1 MIKLKCTVSGKYE
14 CTKVYI
20 IAILILGGIAMEC
33 SLRAQLNIIRL
44 MDLKPNFSDLA
55 RQYGFD
61 RRTVK
66 KYYEGY
72 EGKPKTRNKTS
83 KLDKYKDEIIEKL
96 QIKGIKIK
104 AIYEYFLDKGYDVG
118 GYSNFNKYIKNN
130 DLKPTAKSKG
140 HPRFETPP
148 GKQAQVD
155 WKEDV
160 KLISKYNEE
169 FIINVFSYKLGNS
182 RYCHF
187 EYKKHRTQQDV
198 FDSLIKAFKETGG
211 VPKEILFDNM
221 RTVVDIVDN
230 RRRINTKMQAFAD
243 DFGFKISLCKPR
255 KSYTKGKVEAANKFV
270 EWLLAYNHDF
280 EDEDDLISIIK
291 NINNKVNQYVC
302 QATGVPPIL
311 LFQKEKEYLQ
321 PLPKNL
327 IIESYMDHELRTSV
341 HKDSLVNYKG
351 RKYSVPPKYIGKDV
365 LLKQIDNQL
374 YIYCNIE
381 LIRIHQLSNKNFN
394 YEPEDYKALMAQ
406 SIKDGNDL
414 DNIVLENLNI
424 LDNFLK

>member
-1 MIKLKCTVSGKYE
+1 
-14 CTKVYI
+14 
-20 IAILILGGIAMEC
+20 MEC
-33 SLRAQLNIIRL
+33 SLKAQLNIIKL

-72 EGKPKTRNKTS
+72 EGKPKTRNKAS

-96 QIKGIKIK
+96 QIKGIKVK
-104 AIYEYFLDKGYDVG
+104 AIYEYFVDKGYDVG

-130 DLKPTAKSKG
+130 DLKPAAKSKG
-140 HPRFETPP
+140 HPRFETLP

-198 FDSLIKAFKETGG
+198 FDSLIKAFKQTGG

-221 RTVVDIVDN
+221 RTVVDVVDN

-381 LIRIHQLSNKNFN
+381 LIRILQLSNKKFN
-394 YEPEDYKALMAQ
+394 YEPEDYKALMPQ
-406 SIKDGNDL
+406 SIKDDNDL

>member
-1 MIKLKCTVSGKYE
+1 
-14 CTKVYI
+14 
-20 IAILILGGIAMEC
+20 MEC
-33 SLRAQLNIIRL
+33 SLRAQLNIIKL

-96 QIKGIKIK
+96 QIKGIKVK

-130 DLKPTAKSKG
+130 DLKPASKSKG

-155 WKEDV
+155 WKEDL

-169 FIINVFSYKLGNS
+169 FIINVFNYKLGNS

-243 DFGFKISLCKPR
+243 DFSFKISLCKPR

-270 EWLLAYNHDF
+270 EWLLAYNYDF

-327 IIESYMDHELRTSV
+327 IMESYMDHELRTSV

-365 LLKQIDNQL
+365 LLNQIDNQL

-381 LIRIHQLSNKNFN
+381 LIRIHQLSDKNFN

-406 SIKDGNDL
+406 SIKDENDL
-414 DNIVLENLNI
+414 ENIVLENLNT

>member
-1 MIKLKCTVSGKYE
+1 M
-14 CTKVYI
+14 YI
-20 IAILILGGIAMEC
+20 LAILDLGGIAMENI
-33 SLRAQLNIIRL
+33 LRAQLNIIKT
-44 MDLKPNFSDLA
+44 MDLKPNFSELA
-55 RQYGFD
+55 RKYGYD
-61 RRTVK
+61 RRTIK

-72 EGKPKTRNKTS
+72 EGKPKTRDKSS

-96 QIKGIKIK
+96 QIEGIKVK
-104 AIYEYFLDKGYDVG
+104 AIYEYFVDKEYDIG
-118 GYSNFNKYIKNN
+118 SYSNFNKYIKKNN
-130 DLKPTAKSKG
+130 LKPTTKTKG

-155 WKEDV
+155 WKEDL
-160 KLISKYNEE
+160 KLTSKFNEQ

-211 VPKEILFDNM
+211 VPREILFDNM
-221 RTVVDIVDN
+221 STVVDIVDN

-255 KSYTKGKVEAANKFV
+255 RSYTKGKVESANKFV
-270 EWLLAYNHDF
+270 EWLLAYNFDF

-291 NINNKVNQYVC
+291 NINRKVNQYVS

-321 PLPKNL
+321 PLPKNQV
-327 IIESYMDHELRTSV
+327 IESYMDHDLRVSV

-351 RKYSVPPKYIGKDV
+351 RKYSVPAKYIGKDV
-365 LLKQIDNQL
+365 LLKQIQNEL
-374 YIYCNIE
+374 YIYFNTE
-381 LIRIHQLSNKNFN
+381 LIRIHQLSNKSFN
-394 YEPEDYKALMAQ
+394 YEPNDYRELMTQ
-406 SIKDGNDL
+406 SIKDDNDL
-414 DNIVLENLNI
+414 EKIVSENLNA

>member
-1 MIKLKCTVSGKYE
+1 
-14 CTKVYI
+14 
-20 IAILILGGIAMEC
+20 
-33 SLRAQLNIIRL
+33 

-55 RQYGFD
+55 RQYGLD

-96 QIKGIKIK
+96 QIKGIKVK

-130 DLKPTAKSKG
+130 DLKPAAKSKG
-140 HPRFETPP
+140 HPRFETLP

-198 FDSLIKAFKETGG
+198 FDSLIKAFKQTGG

-406 SIKDGNDL
+406 SIKDNNDL

-424 LDNFLK
+424 LDSFLK

>member
-1 MIKLKCTVSGKYE
+1 
-14 CTKVYI
+14 
-20 IAILILGGIAMEC
+20 MEC
-33 SLRAQLNIIRL
+33 SLRAQLNIIKL

-55 RQYGFD
+55 RQYGLD

-66 KYYEGY
+66 KYY

-96 QIKGIKIK
+96 QIKGIKVK

-130 DLKPTAKSKG
+130 DLKPAAKSKG
-140 HPRFETPP
+140 HPRFETLP

-198 FDSLIKAFKETGG
+198 FDSLIKAFKQTGG

-221 RTVVDIVDN
+221 RTVVDIVDK

-302 QATGVPPIL
+302 QATEVPPIL

-351 RKYSVPPKYIGKDV
+351 RKYSVPPRYIGKDV

-406 SIKDGNDL
+406 SIKDNNDL

-424 LDNFLK
+424 LDSFLK

>member
-1 MIKLKCTVSGKYE
+1 
-14 CTKVYI
+14 
-20 IAILILGGIAMEC
+20 MEC
-33 SLRAQLNIIRL
+33 SLRAQLGIIKV
-44 MDLKPNFSDLA
+44 MNLKPNFSDLA

-72 EGKPKTRNKTS
+72 DGKPKTRNKTS

-96 QIKGIKIK
+96 QIKGIKVK
-104 AIYEYFLDKGYDVG
+104 AIYECFVDKGYDVG

-130 DLKPTAKSKG
+130 NLKPTAKSKG
-140 HPRFETPP
+140 YPRFETLP

-160 KLISKYNEE
+160 KLISKYNKE
-169 FIINVFSYKLGNS
+169 FTFNVFSYKLSNS
-182 RYCHF
+182 RYCYF
-187 EYKKHRTQQDV
+187 EFNKHRTQQDV

-230 RRRINTKMQAFAD
+230 RRKINTKMQAFAN

-255 KSYTKGKVEAANKFV
+255 RSYTKGKVEAANKFV
-270 EWLLAYNHDF
+270 EWILAYNYDF
-280 EDEDDLISIIK
+280 EDEDDLISKIK
-291 NINNKVNQYVC
+291 NINKKVNQYEC
-302 QATGVPPIL
+302 QAIGVPPLL

-321 PLPKNL
+321 PLPKNQ
-327 IIESYMDHELRTSV
+327 IIETYIDHELRTSV

-374 YIYCNIE
+374 YI
-381 LIRIHQLSNKNFN
+381 
-394 YEPEDYKALMAQ
+394 
-406 SIKDGNDL
+406 
-414 DNIVLENLNI
+414 
-424 LDNFLK
+424 

>member
-1 MIKLKCTVSGKYE
+1 
-14 CTKVYI
+14 
-20 IAILILGGIAMEC
+20 MEY
-33 SLRAQLNIIRL
+33 SLRAQLGIIKL
-44 MDLKPNFSDLA
+44 MDFKPNFSDLA

-72 EGKPKTRNKTS
+72 EGKSKTRNKTS

-96 QIKGIKIK
+96 QIKGIKVK
-104 AIYEYFLDKGYDVG
+104 AIHEYFLDKGYDIG

-130 DLKPTAKSKG
+130 DLKPKSKSVG

-155 WKEDV
+155 WKEDL
-160 KLISKYNEE
+160 KLVSKYNEE
-169 FIINVFSYKLGNS
+169 FIINVFNYKLGNS

-198 FDSLIKAFKETGG
+198 FDSLIEAFKETGG

-221 RTVVDIVDN
+221 KTVVDIIDN
-230 RRRINTKMQAFAD
+230 RRRINAKMQAFAD
-243 DFGFKISLCKPR
+243 DFGFKIRLCKPR

-270 EWLLAYNHDF
+270 GWLLAYNNDF
-280 EDEDDLISIIK
+280 EDEDDLILIIK
-291 NINNKVNQYVC
+291 NINNKVNQYTC

-311 LFQKEKEYLQ
+311 LFQKEKEYLK
-321 PLPKNL
+321 PLPKNS
-327 IIESYMDHELRTSV
+327 IIESYMDYELRASI

-351 RKYSVPPKYIGKDV
+351 KKYSVPPKYIGKNV

-374 YIYCNIE
+374 YIYCNTK
-381 LIRIHQLSNKNFN
+381 LIRIHQLSDKNFN
-394 YEPEDYKALMAQ
+394 YEPEDYRALMAQ
-406 SIKDGNDL
+406 SIKAEDDL
-414 DNIVLENLNI
+414 DNIVLENLKI
-424 LDNFLK
+424 LDDFLK

>member
-1 MIKLKCTVSGKYE
+1 
-14 CTKVYI
+14 
-20 IAILILGGIAMEC
+20 MEC
-33 SLRAQLNIIRL
+33 SLRAQLNIIKL

-55 RQYGFD
+55 RQYGLD

-96 QIKGIKIK
+96 QIKGIKVK

-130 DLKPTAKSKG
+130 DLKPAAKSKG
-140 HPRFETPP
+140 HPRFETLP

-198 FDSLIKAFKETGG
+198 FDSLIKAFKQTGG

-302 QATGVPPIL
+302 QATEVPPIL

-406 SIKDGNDL
+406 SIKDNNDL

-424 LDNFLK
+424 LDSFLK

>member
-1 MIKLKCTVSGKYE
+1 
-14 CTKVYI
+14 
-20 IAILILGGIAMEC
+20 MEC
-33 SLRAQLNIIRL
+33 SLRAQLEIIKL
-44 MDLKPNFSDLA
+44 MNLKPNFSDLA

-72 EGKPKTRNKTS
+72 EGKPKTRNKAS

-104 AIYEYFLDKGYDVG
+104 AIYECFVDKGYDVG

-130 DLKPTAKSKG
+130 NLKPAAKSKG
-140 HPRFETPP
+140 HPRFETLP

-160 KLISKYNEE
+160 KLISKYNKE
-169 FIINVFSYKLGNS
+169 FTFNVFSYKLGNS

-187 EYKKHRTQQDV
+187 EYKKYRTQQDV

-230 RRRINTKMQAFAD
+230 RRKINTKMQAFVN

-255 KSYTKGKVEAANKFV
+255 KSYTKGKVETANKFV
-270 EWLLAYNHDF
+270 EWILAYNYDF
-280 EDEDDLISIIK
+280 EDEDDLISKIK
-291 NINNKVNQYVC
+291 NINKKVNQYKC
-302 QATGVPPIL
+302 QAIGVPPLL

-321 PLPKNL
+321 PLPKNQ
-327 IIESYMDHELRTSV
+327 IIETYMDHELRTSV

-365 LLKQIDNQL
+365 LLKQINNQL

-406 SIKDGNDL
+406 SIKDNNDL

-424 LDNFLK
+424 LDSFLK

>member
-1 MIKLKCTVSGKYE
+1 
-14 CTKVYI
+14 
-20 IAILILGGIAMEC
+20 MEC
-33 SLRAQLNIIRL
+33 SLRAQLNIIKL

-55 RQYGFD
+55 RQYGLD

-96 QIKGIKIK
+96 QIKGIKVK

-130 DLKPTAKSKG
+130 DLKPAAKSKG
-140 HPRFETPP
+140 HPRFETLP

-198 FDSLIKAFKETGG
+198 FDSLIKAFKQTGG

-243 DFGFKISLCKPR
+243 DFGFKVSLCKPR

-406 SIKDGNDL
+406 SIKDNNDL

-424 LDNFLK
+424 LDSFLK

>member
-1 MIKLKCTVSGKYE
+1 
-14 CTKVYI
+14 
-20 IAILILGGIAMEC
+20 
-33 SLRAQLNIIRL
+33 

-96 QIKGIKIK
+96 QIKGIKVK

-130 DLKPTAKSKG
+130 DLKPASKSKG

-155 WKEDV
+155 WKEDL

-169 FIINVFSYKLGNS
+169 FIINVFNYKLGNS

-243 DFGFKISLCKPR
+243 DFSFKISLCKPR

-270 EWLLAYNHDF
+270 EWLLAYNYDF

-327 IIESYMDHELRTSV
+327 IMESYMDHELRTSV

-365 LLKQIDNQL
+365 LLNQIDNQL

-381 LIRIHQLSNKNFN
+381 LIRIHQLSDKNFN

-406 SIKDGNDL
+406 SIKDENDL
-414 DNIVLENLNI
+414 ENIVLENLNT

>member
-1 MIKLKCTVSGKYE
+1 
-14 CTKVYI
+14 
-20 IAILILGGIAMEC
+20 MEC
-33 SLRAQLNIIRL
+33 SLRAQLNIIKL

-96 QIKGIKIK
+96 QIKGIKVK

-118 GYSNFNKYIKNN
+118 SYSNFNKYIKNN
-130 DLKPTAKSKG
+130 DLKPASKSKG

-155 WKEDV
+155 WKEDL

-169 FIINVFSYKLGNS
+169 FIINVFNYKLGNS

-187 EYKKHRTQQDV
+187 EYKKHRRQQDV
-198 FDSLIKAFKETGG
+198 FDSLIKAFRETGG

-243 DFGFKISLCKPR
+243 DFSFKISLCKPR

-270 EWLLAYNHDF
+270 EWLLAYNYDF

-381 LIRIHQLSNKNFN
+381 LIRIHQLSDKNFN

-406 SIKDGNDL
+406 SIKDENDL
-414 DNIVLENLNI
+414 ENIVLENLNT
-424 LDNFLK
+424 LDNFLKWGVINWIIM

>member
-1 MIKLKCTVSGKYE
+1 M
-14 CTKVYI
+14 YI
-20 IAILILGGIAMEC
+20 IAILVLGGIAMEC
-33 SLRAQLNIIRL
+33 NLRAQLNIIKH

-55 RQYGFD
+55 RQYGYD

-72 EGKPKTRNKTS
+72 EGKPKTRKKTS

-96 QIKGIKIK
+96 QIKGIKVK

-130 DLKPTAKSKG
+130 DLKPAAKSKG
-140 HPRFETPP
+140 HPRFETPA

-169 FIINVFSYKLGNS
+169 FIINVFSYKLCNS

-221 RTVVDIVDN
+221 RTVVDIIDN

-381 LIRIHQLSNKNFN
+381 LIRVHQLSNKNFN
-394 YEPEDYKALMAQ
+394 YEPEDYRALMAQ
-406 SIKDGNDL
+406 SIKDDNDL

>member
-1 MIKLKCTVSGKYE
+1 
-14 CTKVYI
+14 
-20 IAILILGGIAMEC
+20 
-33 SLRAQLNIIRL
+33 

-96 QIKGIKIK
+96 QIKGIKVK

-130 DLKPTAKSKG
+130 DLKPASKSKG

-155 WKEDV
+155 WKEDL

-169 FIINVFSYKLGNS
+169 FIINVFNYKLGNS

-243 DFGFKISLCKPR
+243 DFSFKISLCKPR

-270 EWLLAYNHDF
+270 EWLLAYNYDF

-365 LLKQIDNQL
+365 LLNQIDNQL

-381 LIRIHQLSNKNFN
+381 LIRIHQLSDKNFN

-406 SIKDGNDL
+406 SIKDENDL
-414 DNIVLENLNI
+414 ENIVLENLNT

>member
-1 MIKLKCTVSGKYE
+1 
-14 CTKVYI
+14 
-20 IAILILGGIAMEC
+20 MEC
-33 SLRAQLNIIRL
+33 SLRAQLNIIKL

-96 QIKGIKIK
+96 QIKGIKVK

-130 DLKPTAKSKG
+130 DLKPASKSKG

-155 WKEDV
+155 WKEDL

-169 FIINVFSYKLGNS
+169 FIINVFNYKLGNS

-243 DFGFKISLCKPR
+243 DFSFKISLCKPR

-270 EWLLAYNHDF
+270 EWLLAYNYDF

-365 LLKQIDNQL
+365 LLNQIDNQL

-381 LIRIHQLSNKNFN
+381 LIRIHQLSDKNFN

-406 SIKDGNDL
+406 SIKDENDL
-414 DNIVLENLNI
+414 ENIVLENLNT

>member
-1 MIKLKCTVSGKYE
+1 M
-14 CTKVYI
+14 
-20 IAILILGGIAMEC
+20 
-33 SLRAQLNIIRL
+33 N
-44 MDLKPNFSDLA
+44 LKPNFSDLA

-72 EGKPKTRNKTS
+72 DGKPKTRNKTS

-96 QIKGIKIK
+96 QIKGIKVK
-104 AIYEYFLDKGYDVG
+104 AIYEYFVDKGYDVG

-130 DLKPTAKSKG
+130 NLKPTAKSKG
-140 HPRFETPP
+140 HPRFETLP

-155 WKEDV
+155 WKENV

-169 FIINVFSYKLGNS
+169 FTFNVFSYKLSNS
-182 RYCHF
+182 RYCYF
-187 EYKKHRTQQDV
+187 EFNKHRTQQDV

-230 RRRINTKMQAFAD
+230 RRKINTKMQAFAN

-255 KSYTKGKVEAANKFV
+255 RSYTKGKVEAANKFL
-270 EWLLAYNHDF
+270 EWILAYNYDF
-280 EDEDDLISIIK
+280 EDEDDLISKIK
-291 NINNKVNQYVC
+291 NINKKVNQYEC
-302 QATGVPPIL
+302 QAIGVPPLL

-321 PLPKNL
+321 PLPKNQ
-327 IIESYMDHELRTSV
+327 IIETYIDHELRTSV

-381 LIRIHQLSNKNFN
+381 LIRIHQLSNKKFN
-394 YEPEDYKALMAQ
+394 YDPEDYKALMAQ
-406 SIKDGNDL
+406 SIKDDNDL
-414 DNIVLENLNI
+414 ENIVLENLNI

>member
-1 MIKLKCTVSGKYE
+1 M
-14 CTKVYI
+14 YI
-20 IAILILGGIAMEC
+20 IAILVLGGIAMEC
-33 SLRAQLNIIRL
+33 SLRAQLKIIKL

-96 QIKGIKIK
+96 QIKGIKVK

-130 DLKPTAKSKG
+130 DLKPAAKSKG

-155 WKEDV
+155 WKEDL

-221 RTVVDIVDN
+221 RTVVDIIDN

-255 KSYTKGKVEAANKFV
+255 RSYTKGKVEVANKFV

-351 RKYSVPPKYIGKDV
+351 RKYSVPPKHIGKDV

-394 YEPEDYKALMAQ
+394 YEPEDYRALMAQ
-406 SIKDGNDL
+406 SIKDDNDL
-414 DNIVLENLNI
+414 DNIVLENLNA

>member
-1 MIKLKCTVSGKYE
+1 
-14 CTKVYI
+14 
-20 IAILILGGIAMEC
+20 MEC
-33 SLRAQLNIIRL
+33 SLRAQLRIIKL

-96 QIKGIKIK
+96 QIKGIKVK
-104 AIYEYFLDKGYDVG
+104 AIYEYFVDKGYDVG

-130 DLKPTAKSKG
+130 DLKPADKSKG
-140 HPRFETPP
+140 HPRFETPA

-169 FIINVFSYKLGNS
+169 FIFNVFSYKLGNS

-270 EWLLAYNHDF
+270 EWILAYNYDF
-280 EDEDDLISIIK
+280 EDEDDLISKIK
-291 NINNKVNQYVC
+291 NINNKVNQYEC
-302 QATGVPPIL
+302 QATGVPPLL

-381 LIRIHQLSNKNFN
+381 LIRIHQISNKNFN
-394 YEPEDYKALMAQ
+394 YEPEDYKALMSQ
-406 SIKDGNDL
+406 SIKNDNDL

-424 LDNFLK
+424 LDSFLK

>member
-1 MIKLKCTVSGKYE
+1 
-14 CTKVYI
+14 
-20 IAILILGGIAMEC
+20 MEC
-33 SLRAQLNIIRL
+33 SLRAQLNIIKL

-55 RQYGFD
+55 RQYGLD

-96 QIKGIKIK
+96 QIKGIKVK

-130 DLKPTAKSKG
+130 DLKPAAKSKG
-140 HPRFETPP
+140 HPRFETLP

-198 FDSLIKAFKETGG
+198 FDSLIKAFKQTGG

-221 RTVVDIVDN
+221 RTVVDVVDN

-406 SIKDGNDL
+406 SIKDNNDL

-424 LDNFLK
+424 LDSFLK

>member
-1 MIKLKCTVSGKYE
+1 
-14 CTKVYI
+14 
-20 IAILILGGIAMEC
+20 MEC
-33 SLRAQLNIIRL
+33 SLRAQLNIIKL

-96 QIKGIKIK
+96 QIKGIKVK

-130 DLKPTAKSKG
+130 DLKPASKSKG
-140 HPRFETPP
+140 HPRFETPF

-155 WKEDV
+155 WKEDL

-169 FIINVFSYKLGNS
+169 FIINVFNYKLGNS

-243 DFGFKISLCKPR
+243 DFSFKISLCKPR

-270 EWLLAYNHDF
+270 EWLLAYNYDF

-365 LLKQIDNQL
+365 LLNQIDNQL

-381 LIRIHQLSNKNFN
+381 LIRIHQLSDKNFN

-406 SIKDGNDL
+406 SIKDENDL
-414 DNIVLENLNI
+414 ENIVLENLNT

>member
-1 MIKLKCTVSGKYE
+1 
-14 CTKVYI
+14 
-20 IAILILGGIAMEC
+20 MEC
-33 SLRAQLNIIRL
+33 SLRAQLGIIKV
-44 MDLKPNFSDLA
+44 MNLKPNFSDLA

-72 EGKPKTRNKTS
+72 DGKPKTRNKTS

-96 QIKGIKIK
+96 QIKGIKVK
-104 AIYEYFLDKGYDVG
+104 AIYEYFVDKGYDVG

-130 DLKPTAKSKG
+130 NLKPTAKSKG
-140 HPRFETPP
+140 HPRFETLP

-155 WKEDV
+155 WKENV

-169 FIINVFSYKLGNS
+169 FTFNVFSYKLSNS
-182 RYCHF
+182 RYCYF
-187 EYKKHRTQQDV
+187 EFNKHRTQQDV

-230 RRRINTKMQAFAD
+230 RRKINTKMQAFAN

-255 KSYTKGKVEAANKFV
+255 RSYTKGKVEAANKFL
-270 EWLLAYNHDF
+270 EWILAYNYDF
-280 EDEDDLISIIK
+280 EDEDDLISKIK
-291 NINNKVNQYVC
+291 NINKKVNQYEC
-302 QATGVPPIL
+302 QAIGVPPLL

-321 PLPKNL
+321 PLPKNQ
-327 IIESYMDHELRTSV
+327 IIETYIDHELRTSV

-381 LIRIHQLSNKNFN
+381 LIRIHQLSNKKFN
-394 YEPEDYKALMAQ
+394 YDPEDYKALMAQ
-406 SIKDGNDL
+406 SIKDDNDL
-414 DNIVLENLNI
+414 ENIVLENLNI